1 MIANTTF
8 LSRMDYWLELLEL
21 TTKNELLN
29 FHSLPFVSLSAAS
42 YPRAFHAGRQQ
53 LLGTNGPARRSGRL
67 QVLPGKENTRNA
79 INNVCIFSGELE
91 LARSRGLCGKFRWI
105 KNVCKRKRLLPM
117 GNWIPYSS
125 SNTMNLTT
133 LQNVFKYMSFLC
145 SARETFADQYR
156 QRFKVIRNTLEP

>member
-67 QVLPGKENTRNA
+67 QVLPGKD
-79 INNVCIFSGELE
+79 
-91 LARSRGLCGKFRWI
+91 
-105 KNVCKRKRLLPM
+105 KNEKCDKQCL
-117 GNWIPYSS
+117 Y
-125 SNTMNLTT
+125 
-133 LQNVFKYMSFLC
+133 F
-145 SARETFADQYR
+145 
-156 QRFKVIRNTLEP
+156 